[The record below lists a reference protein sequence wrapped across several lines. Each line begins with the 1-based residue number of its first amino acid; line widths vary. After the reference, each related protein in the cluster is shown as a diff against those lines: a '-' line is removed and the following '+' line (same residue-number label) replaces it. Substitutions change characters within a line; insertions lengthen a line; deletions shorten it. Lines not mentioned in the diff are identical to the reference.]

1 MSSPGGLGHLNT
13 TQQELT
19 GFVLSTDVTH
29 MYAFCMY
36 KGPSKTFLQ
45 SDKTRLPAHSPQNY
59 FRTQNYFNTQYLV
72 ILKETSMAT
81 K

>member
-1 MSSPGGLGHLNT
+1 
-13 TQQELT
+13 
-19 GFVLSTDVTH
+19 
-29 MYAFCMY
+29 MY

-45 SDKTRLPAHSPQNY
+45 SDKTRLPSHSPQNY